1 MVGMS
6 RRGFISTVT
15 GLAVGLGLSTE
26 ALGQALA
33 SVPRARD
40 VRTSLLQSIKFSSSP
55 VRNQYRTLV
64 AAPGEAVITRLDVL
78 RREASTQRAAT
89 RRSLFYFAHLSD
101 IHLIDAQTPA
111 RMEPMV
117 GLAKTTFSDAFRPQ
131 ETLSTYV
138 LAAMMH
144 AVRNATTSPLTG
156 APLAAAVSTGDSAD
170 MMNTLETNWYITLLD
185 GGSVTPNSGLPGEYD
200 GVQVW
205 EDATYAYHPD
215 DPSADPYGEYGFP
228 RLPGLLKVT
237 VSQEVSSPGLP
248 VPWYAVYGNHDAMYM
263 GTFAVHSQLRSW
275 AVGDRKAATWDALSE
290 TSLAALASQ
299 PSALQRMAN
308 TVRTNLGMLPGMHA
322 VAPDP
327 GRRLL
332 ERTEF
337 MQAHLDSP
345 PLPGPVGHGFTPA
358 SVTTG
363 RTWWKADPAP
373 YVRLLGL
380 DTCNTTAGADG
391 GVPEEQFEW
400 VKAELD
406 AAQVEGVLCLILSH
420 HNSLTLENDA
430 QPVLGG
436 RRIVHA
442 EEFIAALLERPSCV
456 AWINGHTHIN
466 TINAHSRPDGAGG
479 FWEITTASAIDF
491 PQQQQLV
498 EIVDN
503 RDGTISLFVTALD
516 HASDPTWTDGDF
528 STVGLASL
536 SREFAAND
544 WIQNPPMRM
553 GSPLDRNT
561 ELLLPSPFDLSR
573 ITDAQVEAATMV
585 ARARLITAGVD
596 A

>member
-1 MVGMS
+1 
-6 RRGFISTVT
+6 
-15 GLAVGLGLSTE
+15 
-26 ALGQALA
+26 
-33 SVPRARD
+33 
-40 VRTSLLQSIKFSSSP
+40 
-55 VRNQYRTLV
+55 
-64 AAPGEAVITRLDVL
+64 
-78 RREASTQRAAT
+78 
-89 RRSLFYFAHLSD
+89 
-101 IHLIDAQTPA
+101 
-111 RMEPMV
+111 
-117 GLAKTTFSDAFRPQ
+117 
-131 ETLSTYV
+131 
-138 LAAMMH
+138 
-144 AVRNATTSPLTG
+144 
-156 APLAAAVSTGDSAD
+156 
-170 MMNTLETNWYITLLD
+170 
-185 GGSVTPNSGLPGEYD
+185 
-200 GVQVW
+200 
-205 EDATYAYHPD
+205 
-215 DPSADPYGEYGFP
+215 
-228 RLPGLLKVT
+228 
-237 VSQEVSSPGLP
+237 
-248 VPWYAVYGNHDAMYM
+248 MYM

-308 TVRTNLGMLPGMHA
+308 SVRTNLGMLPGMHA
-322 VAPDP
+322 VAPDS